1 MKFKKVLSG
10 FMAFIFAVSLIGAVP
25 VTVSAAT
32 TTVSQTVFEMD
43 IEALEAGTIPT
54 GVELNSSILDETATS
69 ASAGLISDVVT
80 AETGFLAINLA
91 TAESGLE
98 GTSTG
103 VYTVEFV
110 LNAIDGDDTAA
121 TKNGNIIYVNGENT
135 ASYMIVR
142 SREKTDFTVLRN
154 NWNGTE
160 YKAVSTVETAH
171 YKMSDLNI
179 STGAAAS
186 HTAKYNESSYL
197 FGGVAH
203 DTALSAWSGAP
214 VTGFTFNVAAN
225 CRANIKSIKITR
237 TAEIEIV
244 PEKFS
249 FRALTE
255 DLAKGTVSIS
265 GVDLNGKATEGDNVT
280 ITAVPSTGHI
290 FDGWYKDG
298 ADTPDSTDAEYVIEA
313 SAETAGDY
321 VAKFVKA
328 SVLQQTV
335 FEMDIAALKAGTIPT
350 GVTFNDAILDE
361 TSTGSALVSD
371 VVAADTAFITIN
383 LAEASV
389 SLPGTGTGR
398 YTIELITNVN
408 DSDSA
413 TKNGTSMF
421 LKGIS
426 DRIVFRAR
434 EASDICAM
442 PNSWADLHWQANT
455 GATASYGMQN
465 LNVYDG
471 SAQAHYAMRD
481 SNPQYSAYANGH
493 ALAAGNANAENPI
506 NIVTIKAAKDRRA
519 NIKSFRIVREAVVPY
534 TEYTI
539 GAESED
545 DAKGSVTI
553 SATTVEAGESVT
565 LTAIPAENHIF
576 VGWFDAITDELAS
589 AQSEWTFEPTASK
602 DYVAKFQ
609 YVVVYNILAQ
619 SADAA
624 KGTVVVTPDGPY
636 TEGAEVTLK
645 ATALSGYIFDGWY
658 KNGVK
663 VSENATY
670 TLEVLAETEGSYFAK
685 FISAQFQEQPV
696 YTVNIEGI
704 LEGTEVLPAGITL
717 NDAKL
722 DEEASAEDN
731 TLKSQVNSGA
741 ESFITVDL
749 EELVQ
754 GLNLDGNGSGVYKV
768 TIAVNVK
775 DDAEEVNGTEVCAVN
790 NGGEKQLLTASEST
804 GVMASKGDG
813 MNGGGDSRNRT
824 YVTYEFELNVT
835 DGTLTSMLTDQTG
848 SNIFS
853 SVANGQTV
861 TVPGITNADPVTKIL
876 IKNIA
881 GQRANVKSIDI
892 SRNITLIDYGNDTPI
907 FNETCVELI
916 DTKGEVLS
924 GNYVTAA
931 VKTIAVDFRSVLDEA
946 TVNSGTVYVAK
957 NGVKMDAQ
965 PVHNDGIV
973 TFAVNGLQPNSTY
986 KVVVGEGVKNK
997 AGVQV
1002 RSAGSYT
1009 FATKGGECIAEI
1021 TSVKAGG
1028 SELAEISAL
1037 AQNDVIDV
1045 TVKYIN
1051 TNTSS
1056 KDLYVV
1062 YAAYKNNALAEI
1074 KTAEY
1079 KNIPYTISGEFNP
1092 TFTVGDMTGVTAI
1105 KIYAF
1110 DTWNTMNLLDSAE
1123 FGAAFTNSPNSGDTN
1138 IAVDNSANKI
1148 VVSSTAGSDDI
1159 VLVEVIKGNKQH
1171 AQLFDGLSKT
1181 EDVYTSGIPTA
1192 FLGTLKGGFVLDIPV
1207 TETSEYTVYVKNLTN
1222 RTTLVDGQV
1231 ITFADSV
1238 TYANLV
1244 NGLDTSSKEAFA
1256 ASLTDDVAK
1265 KLGMDVL
1272 TSNILSSDE
1281 KKEIKAAIF
1290 AEGLSATDDEANK
1303 KMADEYAA
1311 MVIVNNNL
1319 SFAADKAAL
1328 LADCIEGTVNADAA
1342 LKGWYGRYITDS
1354 AKETA
1359 FANKLLATEPQT
1371 SGGDKIATRTA
1382 LTDALKVALVL
1393 EIAKAPNGYT
1403 NIGSAFDEFKS
1414 AFGRTSVYTA
1424 NAVCELM
1431 VGEYA
1436 NKSAFLSR
1444 YDAIMQTPGPG
1455 GAGGGGGGG
1464 GGSSSGGGG
1473 GSTGSLIETNKET
1486 TAGANEEKTPA
1497 NQAAPMEKNI
1507 FSDIA
1512 SVPWA
1517 QEAIVALKVKNVIN
1531 GKTENE
1537 FCPNDNITR
1546 EEFTKLVVAAV
1557 AGDAQ
1562 GVEIKFSD
1570 ANPNEWYYSYIQK
1583 AKGVGLINGISETK
1597 FGVGQNITRQ
1607 DMAVIIFNAAKL
1619 KNVVGNSTPEEF
1631 PFGDDKNIADY
1642 AKEAVY
1648 TLKTMGIINGVDE
1661 NNFAPLATATRAEA
1675 AVMIYRLL
1683 LK

>member
-10 FMAFIFAVSLIGAVP
+10 LMAFIFAVSLIGTAP
-25 VTVSAAT
+25 VMVSAVT
-32 TTVSQTVFEMD
+32 TTVTQTVFEMD

-80 AETGFLAINLA
+80 TETGFLAINLA

-110 LNAIDGDDTAA
+110 LNAIDGDNTAA

-135 ASYMIVR
+135 AEYMIVR

-160 YKAVSTVETAH
+160 YKAVTNVETAH
-171 YKMSDLNI
+171 YTMTGLNVL
-179 STGAAAS
+179 TGAAAS
-186 HTAKYNESSYL
+186 HTAKFNENSYL
-197 FGGVAH
+197 FSGVAH
-203 DTALSAWSGAP
+203 DSALAEWTGSP
-214 VTGFTFNVAAN
+214 ITGFTFKVAAN

-244 PEKFS
+244 PQKFS

-265 GVDLNGKATEGDNVT
+265 GIDLNGKATEGDDVT
-280 ITAVPSTGHI
+280 ITAVPSTGYI

-298 ADTPDSTDAEYVIEA
+298 ADTPVSTDAEYVIEA

-321 VAKFVKA
+321 VAKFIRA

-335 FEMDIAALKAGTIPT
+335 FEMDIAALKAGTVPT
-350 GVTFNDAILDE
+350 GVTFNNAILDE
-361 TSTGSALVSD
+361 TATGSALVSD
-371 VVAADTAFITIN
+371 VVTADTAFITID
-383 LAEASV
+383 LAAASA

-408 DSDSA
+408 DSDST

-426 DRIVFRAR
+426 DKIVFRAR

-455 GATASYGMQN
+455 GATASYGMEN
-465 LNVYDG
+465 LNVKDG
-471 SAQAHYAMRD
+471 SAEAHYAMRD
-481 SNPQYSAYANGH
+481 SSPQYSSYANGH
-493 ALAAGNANAENPI
+493 ALAAGNANASNPI
-506 NIVTIKAAKDRRA
+506 NILTIKAAKDRRA
-519 NIKSFRIVREAVVPY
+519 NIKSFRVVREAVVPY

-553 SATTVEAGESVT
+553 SATTVETGESVT
-565 LTAIPAENHIF
+565 LTATPAENHIF

-602 DYVAKFQ
+602 DYVAKFL
-609 YVVVYNILAQ
+609 YVVTYVITAE
-619 SADAA
+619 SADNA
-624 KGTVVVTPDGPY
+624 KGTVTATPDGPY
-636 TEGAEVTLK
+636 IEGADVTLK

-658 KNGVK
+658 KDGAK
-663 VSENATY
+663 VSGDAIY
-670 TLEVLAETEGSYFAK
+670 TLEALAETEGNYFAK

-696 YTVNIEGI
+696 YTVNIEGV
-704 LEGTEVLPAGITL
+704 LEGTVQLPAGITL

-722 DEEASAEDN
+722 DTDASLEDN

-741 ESFITVDL
+741 ESFVTVDL

-754 GLNLDGNGSGVYKV
+754 GLSLDGNGSGIYKV
-768 TIAVNVK
+768 TVAVNVK
-775 DDAEEVNGTEVCAVN
+775 DDAEEVNGTEVYAVN
-790 NGGEKQLLTASEST
+790 VSGEKKLLTASEAT
-804 GVMASKGDG
+804 GVLASKGDG
-813 MNGGGDSRNRT
+813 MNGGGDSYNRA
-824 YVTYEFELNVT
+824 YVTYEFELNVN

-861 TVPGITNADPVTKIL
+861 TVPGITSADPVTKIV

-881 GQRANVKSIDI
+881 GQRANVKSLEI
-892 SRNITLIDYGNDTPI
+892 SRNITFIDYGNDTPI
-907 FNETCVELI
+907 FNETCVKLI
-916 DTKGEVLS
+916 DTNGEVLS
-924 GNYVTAA
+924 GNNVTAA

-946 TVNSGTVYVAK
+946 TVNLGTVYVAE
-957 NGVKMDAQ
+957 NGVKMDAE

-973 TFAVNGLQPNSTY
+973 TFAVNGLLPNSTY
-986 KVVVGEGVKNK
+986 TVVVDEGVKNK
-997 AGVQV
+997 AGASV
-1002 RSAGSYT
+1002 RSADSYT
-1009 FATKGGECIAEI
+1009 FTTKGGECIAEI
-1021 TSVKAGG
+1021 TSVKADG
-1028 SELAEISAL
+1028 SELAEVSSV

-1051 TNTSS
+1051 TNTTAR
-1056 KDLYVV
+1056 DLYVV
-1062 YAAYKNNALAEI
+1062 YAAYKNNALAEV
-1074 KTAEY
+1074 KAAEY
-1079 KNIPYTISGEFNP
+1079 KNIPYTVSGEFNP
-1092 TFTVGDMTGVTAI
+1092 TFTVGDMTGVTSI
-1105 KIYAF
+1105 KIFAF
-1110 DTWNTMNLLDSAE
+1110 DNWNTMNMLDSAE
-1123 FGAAFTNSPNSGDTN
+1123 LGAAFTCGQNSGETKVV
-1138 IAVDNSANKI
+1138 VDNSANKI
-1148 VVSSTAGSDDI
+1148 VVSSTAGDDDI

-1171 AQLFDGLSKT
+1171 SQLFDGLSKT
-1181 EDVYTSGIPTA
+1181 EDVYTAGIPAA
-1192 FLGTLKGGFVLDIPV
+1192 FLGTVKGGFVLDVPV
-1207 TETSEYTVYVKNLTN
+1207 TETSEYTVYVKNLT
-1222 RTTLVDGQV
+1222 TQATLLNGEVV
-1231 ITFADSV
+1231 TFADSV
-1238 TYANLV
+1238 TYAALV
-1244 NGLDTSSKEAFA
+1244 NGLDTSNESAFI
-1256 ASLTDDVAK
+1256 ASLTDDVAE

-1272 TSNILSSDE
+1272 TSNILSNEE
-1281 KKEIKAAIF
+1281 KNAVKAKLY
-1290 AEGLSATDDEANK
+1290 AEGLSSTDDKANR

-1311 MVIVNNNL
+1311 MVIVNNNSSL
-1319 SFAADKAAL
+1319 AANVAAL
-1328 LADCIEGTVNADAA
+1328 LIDCVEDTINADAA
-1342 LKGWYGRYITDS
+1342 LKDWYGRYITNTT
-1354 AKETA
+1354 KETS
-1359 FANKLLATEPQT
+1359 FVNKLLATEPQT
-1371 SGGDKIATRTA
+1371 SGGDKIATRA
-1382 LTDALKVALVL
+1382 NLTDALKVALVL

-1403 NIGSAFDEFKS
+1403 NIGAAFEQFKS
-1414 AFGRTSVYTA
+1414 AFGRTSVSAA
-1424 NAVCELM
+1424 NAVYELM

-1436 NKSAFLSR
+1436 NKSAFLSK
-1444 YDAIMQTPGPG
+1444 YDGIVATLGSG
-1455 GAGGGGGGG
+1455 GSGGGSTGGGGG
-1464 GGSSSGGGG
+1464 GGSSSGGV
-1473 GSTGSLIETNKET
+1473 IESNKKPVS
-1486 TAGANEEKTPA
+1486 EEEAQA

-1507 FSDIA
+1507 FTDIA

-1517 QEAIVALKVKNVIN
+1517 QEAIVALKIKNVIN
-1531 GKTENE
+1531 GKTEKE
-1537 FCPNDNITR
+1537 FFPNDNITR

-1562 GVEIKFSD
+1562 KAEIKFSD

-1583 AKGVGLINGISETK
+1583 AKNVGLINGISETK

-1619 KNVVGNSTPEEF
+1619 KNVVGNNTPEEF